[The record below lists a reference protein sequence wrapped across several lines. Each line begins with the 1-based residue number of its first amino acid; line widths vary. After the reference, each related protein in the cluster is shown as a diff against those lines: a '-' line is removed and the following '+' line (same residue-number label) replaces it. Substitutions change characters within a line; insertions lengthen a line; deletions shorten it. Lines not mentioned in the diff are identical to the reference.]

1 MTKKIS
7 LKRKYAFITL
17 ELTNLRFIGLQLR
30 SWVLECVQ
38 IFKNKKI
45 NIKTFKIKK
54 VISAFYFLRVIFV
67 IKVKKLFN
75 RIALLYFPFPT

>member
-38 IFKNKKI
+38 IFKNKK
-45 NIKTFKIKK
+45 NK
-54 VISAFYFLRVIFV
+54 Y
-67 IKVKKLFN
+67 
-75 RIALLYFPFPT
+75 